1 MSGLPGYCQVTVGWS
16 LDRMPTETV
25 LVIVWLRIW
34 LSPALI
40 LRTSPSDFFF
50 FEMGGGQRKFQ
61 DCIMLSLWNGC
72 Y

>member
-16 LDRMPTETV
+16 LDRIPTETV

-34 LSPALI
+34 ISPALI
-40 LRTSPSDFFF
+40 LRTSPSDF

>member
-40 LRTSPSDFFF
+40 LRTSPIDFFLRWVVGRENF
-50 FEMGGGQRKFQ
+50 KTA
-61 DCIMLSLWNGC
+61 
-72 Y
+72 